1 MIQTISTSK
10 IPISQSP
17 EAETLRGQK
26 VFRSSTISNAHQ
38 IATNTSFLVFNES
51 GALTAGAE
59 YGVQFN
65 NNSYTE
71 NCQNPNSGSL
81 NLQEAEQEEF
91 VDYIQSVVADSVQ
104 YINYDE
110 VGSWINQYRV
120 YTTLDIDS
128 ALRYSENGL
137 LNFYTARQNMNIG
150 RLRETDRLIEILFDS
165 TTDAGN
171 FGIRFQEALAA
182 NNQINSGEEWELNE
196 KRMNE
201 ALIYSSATPLDS
213 LEQSLKE
220 DIASLALSCPF
231 VAGQAVYKA
240 RRIWSFWQ
248 PNALFDDRVLCLQ
261 TENKNGE
268 GVIEDIDDYYNL
280 QIVRSHQSEDVI
292 NTPSITNENNSIEA
306 TRVYPNPAKSNLNII
321 LGRNL
326 PATFVLFNA
335 VGERVLAQ
343 PLFETENSLELD
355 KHPAGFYHYLIQYV
369 DGGNET
375 GKLTI
380 Q

>member
-1 MIQTISTSK
+1 MPASVK
-10 IPISQSP
+10 
-17 EAETLRGQK
+17 
-26 VFRSSTISNAHQ
+26 
-38 IATNTSFLVFNES
+38 
-51 GALTAGAE
+51 
-59 YGVQFN
+59 
-65 NNSYTE
+65 SY
-71 NCQNPNSGSL
+71 NLL
-81 NLQEAEQEEF
+81 NLWF
-91 VDYIQSVVADSVQ
+91 
-104 YINYDE
+104 
-110 VGSWINQYRV
+110 R
-120 YTTLDIDS
+120 
-128 ALRYSENGL
+128 L
-137 LNFYTARQNMNIG
+137 LAN
-150 RLRETDRLIEILFDS
+150 
-165 TTDAGN
+165 
-171 FGIRFQEALAA
+171 LAA

-220 DIASLALSCPF
+220 DIATLALSCPF

-292 NTPSITNENNSIEA
+292 NTPSITNEINSIEA

-343 PLFETENSLELD
+343 PLFESENSMELD